1 MEILIMMQG
10 ICKQLKWLLGI
21 RRRKCLSHGYFTC
34 ETKKK
39 KLKQVRKDNCMLSL
53 YDSTVIVVI
62 MKKHSSRTT
71 VRVQ

>member
-21 RRRKCLSHGYFTC
+21 RRRKCLSHGYFTY

-39 KLKQVRKDNCMLSL
+39 AKTSQKGQPHVEL
-53 YDSTVIVVI
+53 I
-62 MKKHSSRTT
+62 
-71 VRVQ
+71 